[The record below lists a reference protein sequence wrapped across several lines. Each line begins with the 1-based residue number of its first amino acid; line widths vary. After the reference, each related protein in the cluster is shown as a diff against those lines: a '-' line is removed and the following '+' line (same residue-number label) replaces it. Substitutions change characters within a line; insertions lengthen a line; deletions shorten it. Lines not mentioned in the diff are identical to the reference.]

1 MALHR
6 IAVGELVPELL
17 PGSDAWRT
25 LVAELERTRPDLLV
39 LNELPFGSWLAARE
53 QFDGAAWEESIEAHA
68 AGLAALPELGV
79 PVVVGTRPVDLEGR
93 RCNQAFVSQLD
104 AEPHFPHTKQH
115 IPNSPGYRE
124 TTWTSPGATCFEVV
138 EVGRLRIGILICTDI
153 MFTEHAREYGRS
165 AVDLI
170 VVPRA
175 TPPGASHTFDVAL
188 QMTAIVSGCWVA
200 SSNRGGQDSAGEPFE
215 GRGCLIDP
223 LGNTVARTSSRQWL
237 VVHEIDTDFADWKKT
252 VYPCNVS

>member
-39 LNELPFGSWLAARE
+39 LNELPFGPWLAARE

-93 RCNQAFVSQLD
+93 RCNQAFVSRLD
-104 AEPHFPHTKQH
+104 AEPLFPHTKQH

-124 TTWTSPGATCFEVV
+124 TTWTSPCGPVPD
-138 EVGRLRIGILICTDI
+138 GILARLGRKKDDDGPSPDRRGRAGARAAAGQRCVA
-153 MFTEHAREYGRS
+153 HARR
-165 AVDLI
+165 
-170 VVPRA
+170 
-175 TPPGASHTFDVAL
+175 
-188 QMTAIVSGCWVA
+188 
-200 SSNRGGQDSAGEPFE
+200 
-215 GRGCLIDP
+215 
-223 LGNTVARTSSRQWL
+223 
-237 VVHEIDTDFADWKKT
+237 
-252 VYPCNVS
+252 